1 MDIRKALASQSSAVM
16 QYECIAMQVL
26 WLNQCEIHYQR
37 NQQAFNHILVLGYS
51 LHPRALQCKCSGTV
65 NQRTSVSVNPIQ
77 HPGDL
82 VMLHAW
88 QTCIMGMCIL
98 CRLAQSMVAW

>member
-1 MDIRKALASQSSAVM
+1 MDIRKAFASQSSAVM

-51 LHPRALQCKCSGTV
+51 LHARALQCKCSGTV
-65 NQRTSVSVNPIQ
+65 NQRTSVSVTPTQ
-77 HPGDL
+77 HPCDL
-82 VMLHAW
+82 VMLHAL
-88 QTCIMGMCIL
+88 QNCTMGMCIL